1 MSGRL
6 QALPNKKRQRSGG
19 CKLSLMIVGTVA
31 PELHRKQVA
40 APCSHRSHACHRTF
54 PLRCSNGMVPPWCF
68 DPPQTP
74 PLEAKWPPS
83 DKHQISRIFHR
94 KSAVFPYWLRFGG
107 PLFVQTVGGNVTK
120 ANPNS
125 SKCCYFTH
133 CLHFGPWAIYY
144 ILGTPQSKQ

>member
-31 PELHRKQVA
+31 PELHRNQVA

-74 PLEAKWPPS
+74 SLEAKWPPS
-83 DKHQISRIFHR
+83 DKHQISMNFHR
-94 KSAVFPYWLRFGG
+94 KSIDFPYWLRFGG
-107 PLFVQTVGGNVTK
+107 LLVLQPVGENITK
-120 ANPNS
+120 ANPTS
-125 SKCCYFTH
+125 RKVPISLTGCV
-133 CLHFGPWAIYY
+133 LWFGVYIY
-144 ILGTPQSKQ
+144 ILGTAQSKQ